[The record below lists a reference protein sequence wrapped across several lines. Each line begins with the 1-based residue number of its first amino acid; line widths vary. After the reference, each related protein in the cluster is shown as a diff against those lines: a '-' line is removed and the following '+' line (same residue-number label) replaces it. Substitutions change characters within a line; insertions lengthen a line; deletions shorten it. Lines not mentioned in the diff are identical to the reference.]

1 MSSGGETGEQD
12 AAGAV
17 ATGSEIL
24 HGQDLAPAR
33 NSQPSEPIEALCAA
47 HWLSVYR
54 IVSRRCHSKGE
65 AEELTQE
72 VFVRALAAHDEN
84 IGSEPPS
91 RAYLNQIARNLVIDR
106 WRAEQRRPGSVT
118 LDLDLPSMSLVPKR

>member
-24 HGQDLAPAR
+24 PGPGDLEPAR
-33 NSQPSEPIEALCAA
+33 SSQPSAAIEALCAA

-54 IVSRRCHSKGE
+54 IVSRRCRSKGE

-72 VFVRALAAHDEN
+72 VFVRALAARDEN
-84 IGSEPPS
+84 TGSEPPS

-106 WRAEQRRPGSVT
+106 WRAEQRRPGRRDVGSG
-118 LDLDLPSMSLVPKR
+118 SAFR